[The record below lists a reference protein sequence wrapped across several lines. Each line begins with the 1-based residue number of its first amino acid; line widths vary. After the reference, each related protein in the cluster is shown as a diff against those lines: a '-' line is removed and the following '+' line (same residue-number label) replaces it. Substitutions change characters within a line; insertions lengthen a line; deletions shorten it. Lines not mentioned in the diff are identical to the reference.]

1 MNYAR
6 LSKRHR
12 KELLKKYSGYS
23 LEGYCHLDDGTGD
36 YARHIPKKKSDE
48 KTRQIPQIF
57 IYCNCDDEV

>member
-23 LEGYCHLDDGTGD
+23 LEGYCNLDDGTGD
-36 YARHIPKKKSDE
+36 YARQIPKKKSDE
-48 KTRQIPQIF
+48 KT
-57 IYCNCDDEV
+57 

>member
-36 YARHIPKKKSDE
+36 YAKSKK
-48 KTRQIPQIF
+48 
-57 IYCNCDDEV
+57 DDNDRR

>member
-12 KELLKKYSGYS
+12 KELLRKYSGYS

-36 YARHIPKKKSDE
+36 YARSVSEEEMSEEEENSE
-48 KTRQIPQIF
+48 KT
-57 IYCNCDDEV
+57 